1 MRAAQNCYS
10 DMQTSHDGILQAYNQ
25 HGYEGTSVV
34 MEGRKQGTEEFT
46 HH

>member
-1 MRAAQNCYS
+1 
-10 DMQTSHDGILQAYNQ
+10 MQTSHDGILQAYN
-25 HGYEGTSVV
+25 HHEGTSVV